1 MQNLG
6 VGKGGGSV
14 GVNKVHY
21 ALCKNGEL
29 RVVELIPSF
38 RVKKV

>member
-6 VGKGGGSV
+6 VGGGG
-14 GVNKVHY
+14 GGGGENKVHY
-21 ALCKNGEL
+21 GLCKNGEL